1 MKNACPKL
9 AVVALMMFGAGCA
22 DAPGV
27 ELSNTG
33 LSNTTQAAI
42 GPATVTTNL
51 AAYNFATPVTVTYA
65 GLDGSSSDWI
75 AIAPQGSPL
84 TTTTRWG
91 FTGGGATGS
100 KTFEGPATGG
110 TYVARAFDASSALL
124 GESDPFTVADP
135 TQTMATVAATQAAY
149 TMTDPITIAWTGLP
163 GNPQD
168 WVAIAPQ
175 GFPDNNQAEW
185 RFTMGAPSGS
195 VTFLGGFQLTG
206 FPPGN
211 YVARAYLNGTFVKVA
226 ESAVFAIGA
235 TNVPSI
241 TTTAPSYTTV
251 DPITVVWSNLP
262 GNAKDW
268 VALAPSGSPVT
279 TVSTWVYTGGAV
291 NGNTLFNVAGTLP
304 AGTYVARAFVNDS
317 NTLIAESPAFPVNNA
332 TATAVSTDR
341 AMYSVGQPITISW
354 TNLTAI
360 TTDWVGYAPAG
371 SPDTTV
377 TRWAYTGA
385 AVNGSHLFEGA
396 LAPGTYVARA
406 FVNDTYTKVAQSAPF
421 VVQ

>member
-1 MKNACPKL
+1 MKNAFPRL
-9 AVVALMMFGAGCA
+9 AVVALMMFGAGCV

-27 ELSNTG
+27 DLANTA
-33 LSNTTQAAI
+33 QAAI
-42 GPATVTTNL
+42 GPATVTTDQ
-51 AAYNFATPVTVTYA
+51 AAYHFATPVAVTYA

-100 KTFEGPATGG
+100 KVFEGPGTGG
-110 TYVARAFDASSALL
+110 TYVARAFDASSVLL

-135 TQTMATVAATQAAY
+135 TQTMATVGVTQAAY
-149 TMTDPITIAWTGLP
+149 TMADPITITWTGMP
-163 GNPQD
+163 GNQQD

-185 RFTMGAPSGS
+185 RFTMGAVSGS
-195 VTFLGGFQLTG
+195 VTITGGFQLTG

-226 ESAVFAIGA
+226 ESAVFTIGA
-235 TNVPSI
+235 NTVPSI
-241 TTTAPSYTTV
+241 TTTAPSYSTV
-251 DPITVVWSNLP
+251 DPIDVVWSNLP

-268 VALAPSGSPVT
+268 VALAPSGSPAT
-279 TVSTWVYTGGAV
+279 TVTTWVYTAGAV
-291 NGNTLFNVAGTLP
+291 NGNQFFNVSGTLA
-304 AGTYVARAFVNDS
+304 AGTYVARAFSNDS
-317 NTLIAESPAFPVNNA
+317 FTMIAESTAFLVGDA
-332 TATAVSTDR
+332 TVSSISTDL
-341 AMYSVGQPITISW
+341 ATYAVGQPITISW
-354 TNLTAI
+354 TGLSAV
-360 TTDWVGYAPAG
+360 TTDWIGYAPAG

-406 FVNDTYTKVAQSAPF
+406 FVNDTYTKVAQSAVF